1 MYNDNL
7 VVEVNVPKHP
17 EDVLCGA
24 QGCHTRGSGTGADTR
39 LARLTQSLLPVF
51 VATGESRDQ
60 PQPSHKITANKD
72 CQIRS
77 SFSTELELNSYN
89 ARVSGSPCRLPCTFN
104 PSCAQCYIRPDFTR
118 IPGYQQTTTSLYRIQ
133 Q

>member
-1 MYNDNL
+1 MFNDNL

-60 PQPSHKITANKD
+60 PQPSHKITNKD
-72 CQIRS
+72 QIIILDR
-77 SFSTELELNSYN
+77 
-89 ARVSGSPCRLPCTFN
+89 ARIEFFFMVM
-104 PSCAQCYIRPDFTR
+104 
-118 IPGYQQTTTSLYRIQ
+118 
-133 Q
+133 